1 MEYNK
6 EKIEAAKILF
16 AEVLELNQQLPK
28 DRDIEMRICGME
40 NPKVEVTF
48 WYTNSDGTFDFA
60 DEDRFDVYLTD
71 EDWHD
76 ICESSFADITAKMQE
91 WKELYCN

>member
-6 EKIEAAKILF
+6 EKVEAAKILF

-28 DRDIEMRICGME
+28 ERDIEMRIWGME
-40 NPKVEVTF
+40 NPKVDVIF
-48 WYTNSDGTFDFA
+48 WHTDSNGTYDYA
-60 DEDRFDVYLTD
+60 DEDHFEVYLTD
-71 EDWHD
+71 EDWHRSF
-76 ICESSFADITAKMQE
+76 ESSFADITAKMQE